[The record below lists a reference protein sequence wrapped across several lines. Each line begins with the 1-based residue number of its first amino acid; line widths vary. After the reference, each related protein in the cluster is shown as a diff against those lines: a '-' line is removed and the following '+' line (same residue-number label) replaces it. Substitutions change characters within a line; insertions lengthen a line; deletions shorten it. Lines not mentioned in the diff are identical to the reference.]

1 MNAPRARESRA
12 PAPFNTVKRAP
23 ASFAPRSK
31 SMMPSA
37 GPRRVTPGVYREI
50 YSHSLSDESFSQGT
64 TWSLVVSRFFQK

>member
-1 MNAPRARESRA
+1 
-12 PAPFNTVKRAP
+12 
-23 ASFAPRSK
+23 
-31 SMMPSA
+31 MMPSA